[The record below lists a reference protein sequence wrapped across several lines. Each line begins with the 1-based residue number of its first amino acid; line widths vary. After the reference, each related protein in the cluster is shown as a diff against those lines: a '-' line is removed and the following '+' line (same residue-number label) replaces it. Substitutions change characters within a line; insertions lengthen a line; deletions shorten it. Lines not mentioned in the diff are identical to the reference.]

1 MAFAMEFAASKSNA
15 YPCKENDDIPK
26 HMSFDENV
34 NRVRRATEGERSQ
47 ENLSL
52 KLRIKD
58 LWSINNSTSY

>member
-1 MAFAMEFAASKSNA
+1 MAFAMEFVASNSNA

-58 LWSINNSTSY
+58 LRAINNSTSY